1 MKKNTILLI
10 AGAVITLLFIIF
22 ATPLFESL
30 FYEREFSHEMYSAN
44 LYFIVALVT
53 ALVAWSFAGIYYY
66 VINSVS
72 FSRWYHWLV
81 VLIAAMVAAP
91 TINYVYSNSLFSADG
106 LDFSAQ
112 LFGFCMVNVAVE
124 AVLFIVVSFSIR
136 WWSSNCRHTPI
147 PE

>member
-1 MKKNTILLI
+1 MRKNTILLL

-22 ATPLFESL
+22 ATPLFETL
-30 FYEREFSHEMYSAN
+30 FYEREFSNEMYSDN
-44 LYFIVALVT
+44 LYFNVALVT
-53 ALVAWSFAGIYYY
+53 ALTAWVFAGIYYY

-72 FSRWYHWLV
+72 FSRWYHWLI
-81 VLIAAMVAAP
+81 VLIAAMIVAP
-91 TINYVYSNSLFSADG
+91 VINYTYPSGVFSAEG

-112 LFGFCMVNVAVE
+112 LFSFCLVDAAVT
-124 AVLFIVVSFSIR
+124 AVLFAIASFSIR

>member
-10 AGAVITLLFIIF
+10 SGAVLTLLFMILS
-22 ATPLFESL
+22 APVFEVL
-30 FYEREFSHEMYSAN
+30 YYEREFSNEMYNEN
-44 LYFIVALVT
+44 LYMVVAIVTSVT
-53 ALVAWSFAGIYYY
+53 AWVLAAVFYY

-81 VLIAAMVAAP
+81 VLIVAATVAP
-91 TINYVYSNSLFSADG
+91 VINYVYPAGIFEDLGYDFSGQLFS
-106 LDFSAQ
+106 FSV
-112 LFGFCMVNVAVE
+112 MDMIVE
-124 AVLFIVVSFSIR
+124 VVLFIIASFSMR

>member
-10 AGAVITLLFIIF
+10 TGAVLTLLFIIF
-22 ATPLFESL
+22 STPLFESL
-30 FYEREFSHEMYSAN
+30 FYEREFSNEMYSAN
-44 LYFIVALVT
+44 LYLIVAIVT
-53 ALVAWSFAGIYYY
+53 VLVAWSFAGIYYY

-72 FSRWYHWLV
+72 FSRWYHWLM
-81 VLIAAMVAAP
+81 VLVTAMILGPV
-91 TINYVYSNSLFSADG
+91 INYIYPNNIFSADG

-112 LFGFCMVNVAVE
+112 LFSFCMVDVIVE
-124 AVLFIVVSFSIR
+124 AVLFIIASFSIR